1 MCACICMCICVH
13 IHLYIKYVL
22 CILHTHT
29 QKTHTVLKGTK
40 NQGKRDNDK
49 RLKVLRLEKR
59 LDVGKCMI
67 EDNLSVIRKDSID
80 T

>member
-1 MCACICMCICVH
+1 M
-13 IHLYIKYVL
+13 YITY
-22 CILHTHT
+22 THT